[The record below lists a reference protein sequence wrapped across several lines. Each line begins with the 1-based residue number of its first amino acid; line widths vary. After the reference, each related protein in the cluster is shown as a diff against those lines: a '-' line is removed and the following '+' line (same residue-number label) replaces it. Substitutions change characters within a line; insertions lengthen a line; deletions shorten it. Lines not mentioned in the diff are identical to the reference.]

1 MTSGTVAR
9 RPARM
14 IWTSTDFSDPAPMPE
29 PPPGLDPVADSAR
42 PDGVA
47 APARDPDLRLEMWSQ
62 PRLLSAARGMV
73 DHLARRVGFDEV
85 TSGQISLAI
94 DEALCN
100 VINHGYERR
109 PDGRIVLS
117 IWAEADLLVVI
128 EDRAREVD
136 PDTIRGRD
144 LDDIRPG
151 GLGVHIIREVMDLV
165 RYEQRP
171 GGGMR
176 LTLSKRAGCGG
187 QPAADARTEALGDG

>member
-1 MTSGTVAR
+1 
-9 RPARM
+9 
-14 IWTSTDFSDPAPMPE
+14 MPE
-29 PPPGLDPVADSAR
+29 PQSHGPDSAADPASPVAA
-42 PDGVA
+42 GV
-47 APARDPDLRLEMWSQ
+47 PSRDPDLRLEMWSQ
-62 PRLLSAARGMV
+62 PRLLAAARGMV

-109 PDGRIVLS
+109 PDGRITVS
-117 IWAEADLLVVI
+117 IWAEACVDAAGGNLLVVI

-136 PDTIRGRD
+136 PATIQGRD

-165 RYEQRP
+165 RYEPRS

-176 LTLSKRAGCGG
+176 LTMEKRAECGC
-187 QPAADARTEALGDG
+187 QPAADPQTEALGDG

>member
-1 MTSGTVAR
+1 
-9 RPARM
+9 
-14 IWTSTDFSDPAPMPE
+14 MPE
-29 PPPGLDPVADSAR
+29 PSPSGLEPSAEAGRPEVA
-42 PDGVA
+42 GV
-47 APARDPDLRLEMWSQ
+47 PARDPDLRLEMWSQ
-62 PRLLSAARGMV
+62 PRLLAAARGMV

-109 PDGRIVLS
+109 PDGRITVS
-117 IWAEADLLVVI
+117 IWAEACVDASGGNLLVVI
-128 EDRAREVD
+128 EDRARVVD
-136 PDTIRGRD
+136 PETIRGRD

-165 RYEQRP
+165 RYEPRP

-176 LTLSKRAGCGG
+176 LTLEKRAACGCG
-187 QPAADARTEALGDG
+187 PDADARTEEPRDG